1 MYFHSFWL
9 KASTTK
15 TNSNTNKADTRP
27 LERRVKKKRKQNYR
41 QHVANV
47 LGENYNY
54 VNFM

>member
-27 LERRVKKKRKQNYR
+27 LERRVKKKENKTIDNMLPMS
-41 QHVANV
+41 
-47 LGENYNY
+47 LGKIII
-54 VNFM
+54 M